1 MKLAIVVSHPI
12 QYYSPWF
19 RWLSLHT
26 SIDLRVYYLSDWG
39 LVESRDPGFG
49 QNVRWDTD
57 LLSGYAHDF
66 IANRSLCPDTVSF
79 GGLVNPGLP
88 FALASWAPEA
98 ILLFGYKSPSLLAAL
113 GWARLAGVPV
123 LFRGDSHLL
132 GNRRLSA
139 KAEALLSTLY
149 AQCSAF
155 LAVGKANSRY
165 FVSLGVPARRIF
177 RCPHCVDTDHFDPS
191 NESRADEAR
200 ALELRKLLGLQA
212 EDKVLLYCGKF
223 HADKN
228 PRGLLSAFRR
238 VNQTGWHLVLAGA
251 GPDKEAL
258 VQMAGAQAESR
269 IHFLPF
275 ANQGEMP
282 ARYLLGDVFCLPSTG
297 LYETWGLAVNEA
309 MLMGRP
315 CLVSDRVGCAED
327 LIEEGRTGWVFDAC
341 DDHALEQA
349 LRIAFRAD
357 LPSMGRAAR
366 RKALNFSYA
375 EASSGLLHALKACG
389 LTGKTEQIR
398 L

>member
-19 RWLSLHT
+19 RWLSLHAG
-26 SIDLRVYYLSDWG
+26 IHLKVFYLSDWG

-57 LLSGYAHDF
+57 LLSGYEHVF
-66 IANRSLCPDTVSF
+66 IANRALRPDTVSF
-79 GGLVNPGLP
+79 GGMVNPGLP
-88 FALASWAPEA
+88 LALASWEPDA

-113 GWARLAGVPV
+113 AWARLAGVPV

-132 GNRRLSA
+132 GGRRLSA

-149 AQCSAF
+149 AQCSVF

-165 FVSLGVPARRIF
+165 FSSLGVPAHRII
-177 RCPHCVDTDHFDPS
+177 RCPHCVDADHFDPTR
-191 NESRADEAR
+191 EDGADAR
-200 ALELRKLLGLQA
+200 NALELRKLMGLQP

-228 PRGLLSAFRR
+228 PHGLLAAFRR
-238 VNQTGWHLVLAGA
+238 VNQAGWHLVLAGA
-251 GPDKEAL
+251 GPEKQTL
-258 VQMAGAQAESR
+258 MQMAGAQVESR

-327 LIEEGRTGWVFDAC
+327 LIEDGQTGWVFDAC
-341 DDHALEQA
+341 NEHALEQA

-357 LPSMGRAAR
+357 LPAMGRAAR
-366 RKALNFSYA
+366 RKALGFSYA
-375 EASSGLLHALKACG
+375 AASAALLHALEACG
-389 LTGKTEQIR
+389 LTDKTEQIR

>member
-19 RWLSLHT
+19 RWLSAHT
-26 SIDLRVYYLSDWG
+26 HIKLKVYYLSDWG
-39 LVESRDPGFG
+39 IVESRDPGFA
-49 QNVRWDTD
+49 QTLRWDTD
-57 LLSGYAHDF
+57 LLSGYDHVF
-66 IANRSLCPDTVSF
+66 IRNRARHPDTVSF
-79 GGLVNPGLP
+79 TGMVNPGLP
-88 FALASWAPEA
+88 VALASWRPDAV
-98 ILLFGYKSPSLLAAL
+98 LLFGYKSPSLLAAL
-113 GWARLAGVPV
+113 AWARLAGVPV

-132 GNRRLSA
+132 GGRSLGA
-139 KAEALLSTLY
+139 KAEAILSTLY
-149 AQCSAF
+149 AQCAAF

-165 FVSLGVPARRIF
+165 FSSLGVPAQRIF
-177 RCPHCVDTDHFDPS
+177 RCPHCVDADHFNP
-191 NESRADEAR
+191 ELECGAAKLK
-200 ALELRKLLGLQA
+200 AFELRRQMGLLP

-228 PRGLLSAFRR
+228 PRGLLSAFRK

-251 GPDKEAL
+251 GPEKEAL
-258 VQMAGAQAESR
+258 MEMAGSAAGTC

-282 ARYLLGDVFCLPSTG
+282 ARYLLGDIFCLPSTG

-327 LIEEGRTGWVFDAC
+327 LIEQGRTGWVFEAC
-341 DDHALEQA
+341 NEGALEQA
-349 LRIAFRAD
+349 LSVAFRAE
-357 LPSMGRAAR
+357 LPGMGQAAR
-366 RKALNFSYA
+366 LKALGFSYA
-375 EASSGLLHALKACG
+375 AAGEGLLRALEACA
-389 LTGKTEQIR
+389 LVHKEEEAR